1 MSFLSEIKKTQ
12 LKENSLGVQDTFNH
26 GLLNIN
32 EQLKESHPLEQQEKN
47 VNKKLILTFWLQDN
61 LC

>member
-1 MSFLSEIKKTQ
+1 MSFLNEIKSTQ

-32 EQLKESHPLEQQEKN
+32 EQLKASHPLEQQEKN
-47 VNKKLILTFWLQDN
+47 VNKRLFCK
-61 LC
+61 